1 MPYFEIF
8 HTMRKIEV
16 ACLKSRFPDVAGTE
30 DGKGK
35 ENTPKEEKSRASHLG
50 HRVKNLMTVI

>member
-1 MPYFEIF
+1 
-8 HTMRKIEV
+8 MRKIEV